1 MEAGELL
8 RVAREIV
15 AKVPMCVAITVDRM
29 GKAHARTVETS
40 ELSDEWT
47 LRFMT
52 DRRTRKVEDIEQTG
66 QLVLSF
72 QHAPD
77 NAYVTLTG
85 RATLIRDSAVKQAI
99 WRPQSLKW
107 HPGGPTDPNVVL
119 VEFFTERVE
128 MWSSRHGVTPDP
140 KKGLWAA
147 ALTRSG
153 SGWDYDVTS
162 RRSPPAC

>member
-1 MEAGELL
+1 
-8 RVAREIV
+8 
-15 AKVPMCVAITVDRM
+15 MCVAITVDRM
-29 GKAHARTVETS
+29 GKAHARTVQTS

-85 RATLIRDSAVKQAI
+85 RATLIRDSAVKQASGGRKVSNGI
-99 WRPQSLKW
+99 RAARPTRMLCW
-107 HPGGPTDPNVVL
+107 
-119 VEFFTERVE
+119 
-128 MWSSRHGVTPDP
+128 WSFSPSASRCGARAT
-140 KKGLWAA
+140 A
-147 ALTRSG
+147 
-153 SGWDYDVTS
+153 
-162 RRSPPAC
+162 